1 MIVLPL
7 DSYARS
13 KLQRLKWVKEK
24 DRFAAYPLGLDLRL
38 RYASIWPNTGRTGS
52 WAWNAIWDGW
62 FSSSGVAESKQAAAD
77 AATEAWWS
85 LVMAPIPRD
94 VEHEITVL
102 VARAPVMPPPN
113 SLLNEERDY
122 LVRLNRALALLYA
135 AELRSEQL
143 PPPIKNLMETLSSE
157 LYRRRISG
165 V

>member
-1 MIVLPL
+1 MAMLARMAVYAAMEDHKDLWSLPPGEERRK
-7 DSYARS
+7 AAA
-13 KLQRLKWVKEK
+13 KELW
-24 DRFAAYPLGLDLRL
+24 REELNEEERH
-38 RYASIWPNTGRTGS
+38 R
-52 WAWNAIWDGW
+52 
-62 FSSSGVAESKQAAAD
+62 SGVAESKQAAAD